1 MDQVRAVVP
10 LALYLALFQILILRQ
25 LVDDSWLITGGLFAV
40 IVGLM
45 LFMEGLKLGLMPF
58 GELIGH
64 TLPRKSPLPLVLFIT
79 LLLGI
84 GVTFAEPAIGALKA
98 AGQNVSPER
107 APYLW
112 VLLNQWTGALV
123 LVIGASVG
131 LAAVLGTLRF
141 LYGWSLK
148 PLIYASLVP
157 VLGLTLYGA
166 TDPELA
172 KVLGLAWDA
181 GAVTTGPVTVPLV
194 LSLGI
199 GIAAAAGKG
208 DSGLSGFGIVTLAS
222 LFPILGVLLLALYVA
237 ATLTPAEIIAA
248 AAAAAGTGSAAL
260 AWYERS
266 PGVEVILG
274 LRAILPLVLFLFL
287 ILKLVLKETLP
298 RPREIW
304 LGIGLTVLGMCIFNL
319 GLTYGL
325 SKLGG
330 SAGSLVPAAFMEVPA
345 ADGSPLYRYGVGL
358 ILALVFAWVLG
369 FGATIA
375 EPALNA
381 LGVTAEQ
388 LTNGFFKKRMLIL
401 AVSVGVAC
409 GIALGLTKLI
419 FDLPLVWLIVPPYLI
434 AAPADRRV
442 VGGVRERRLGQR
454 RGHHGSHHG
463 AAGAR
468 HGDRVRQRDPGR
480 RGVRHPLP
488 GLHRPHHQ
496 RAADGPVGTGEGRA
510 AGAGG
515 QCRAH
520 DRSSAGGPITAMKAD
535 KITYLTDVALITC
548 IVSAGR
554 GDAVIQAAQAMGAVG
569 CPGLPRPGHRS
580 AGTARAARHRDRG
593 GEGCRQHPG
602 RHRLPGRGLRGGVP
616 CRGAQQPRRRAG
628 LYHADREDG
637 DLHPPRDPRADPG
650 PRGPGMSAGAADA
663 EAPAPSR
670 QVGSRS
676 AKLISCIL
684 PDDGT
689 ERRLLRWLRDQ
700 GITRANSVYCRGH
713 SVLRE
718 AKARRGKLPEP
729 ELVRLVTIVVDAD
742 EADALF
748 DRIYAQADIHRPGGG
763 APDHDAADLRH
774 ALRAAGGGRR

>member
-1 MDQVRAVVP
+1 MTHSVRYRDYLEIIGAGRREVSLNALVSPAARDPQGRPLLRAVEPIRLHPDEVARLLRPYVSLRFMDQVKAVVP

-64 TLPRKSPLPLVLFIT
+64 TLPRKSPLPLVLLIT

-112 VLLNQWTGALV
+112 LLLNRWTGALV

-166 TDPELA
+166 SDPELA

-222 LFPILGVLLLALYVA
+222 LFPIIGVLLLALYVA
-237 ATLTPAEIIAA
+237 ATVTPAEVLA
-248 AAAAAGTGSAAL
+248 AAAAAGSNAGAL

-266 PGVEVILG
+266 PWVEVVLG

-287 ILKLVLKETLP
+287 ILKLVLKEPLP

-304 LGIGLTVLGMCIFNL
+304 LGIGLTVLGMCLFNL

-325 SKLGG
+325 SALGG
-330 SAGSLVPAAFMEVPA
+330 SAGSLVPAAFMEVSGA
-345 ADGSPLYRYGVGL
+345 EGSPLYRYGVGL
-358 ILALVFAWVLG
+358 TLALVFAWVLG

-419 FDLPLVWLIVPPYLI
+419 FELPLVWLVVPPYLL
-434 AAPADRRV
+434 AAVLTVMSSEEFVNVAWD
-442 VGGVRERRLGQR
+442 
-454 RGHHGSHHG
+454 
-463 AAGAR
+463 
-468 HGDRVRQRDPGR
+468 
-480 RGVRHPLP
+480 
-488 GLHRPHHQ
+488 
-496 RAADGPVGTGEGRA
+496 
-510 AGAGG
+510 
-515 QCRAH
+515 
-520 DRSSAGGPITAMKAD
+520 SAGVTTGPITVPLVLAMGIGLGNATQAVEGFGILCLASIGPIISVLLTGLWARMKA
-535 KITYLTDVALITC
+535 KL
-548 IVSAGR
+548 
-554 GDAVIQAAQAMGAVG
+554 QE
-569 CPGLPRPGHRS
+569 
-580 AGTARAARHRDRG
+580 RAA
-593 GEGCRQHPG
+593 
-602 RHRLPGRGLRGGVP
+602 
-616 CRGAQQPRRRAG
+616 
-628 LYHADREDG
+628 
-637 DLHPPRDPRADPG
+637 
-650 PRGPGMSAGAADA
+650 
-663 EAPAPSR
+663 
-670 QVGSRS
+670 
-676 AKLISCIL
+676 
-684 PDDGT
+684 
-689 ERRLLRWLRDQ
+689 
-700 GITRANSVYCRGH
+700 
-713 SVLRE
+713 LRE
-718 AKARRGKLPEP
+718 PARRH
-729 ELVRLVTIVVDAD
+729 
-742 EADALF
+742 
-748 DRIYAQADIHRPGGG
+748 AQEVQT
-763 APDHDAADLRH
+763 L
-774 ALRAAGGGRR
+774 L